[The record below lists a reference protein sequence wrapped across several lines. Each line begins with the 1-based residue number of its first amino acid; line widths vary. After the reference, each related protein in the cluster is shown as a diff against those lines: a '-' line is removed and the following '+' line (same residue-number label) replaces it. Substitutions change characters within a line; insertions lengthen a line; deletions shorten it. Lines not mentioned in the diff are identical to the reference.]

1 MDKLWTLEN
10 KEKRKKE
17 VQSSPTLVRKLVRDP
32 RKGLDQ
38 NCHDPNLYFRV

>member
-38 NCHDPNLYFRV
+38 NA